1 MLRARSCHVRTVADK
16 PVALQLYITPL
27 AVMYHGIESHV
38 CFALPLSEVF
48 SILMIAL
55 SLIISAD
62 YPIDFN
68 GNYFLVDISIM
79 RFV

>member
-1 MLRARSCHVRTVADK
+1 
-16 PVALQLYITPL
+16 
-27 AVMYHGIESHV
+27 MYRGIESHV

-62 YPIDFN
+62 YPVDFN
-68 GNYFLVDISIM
+68 GNYFTYLIFPLWDLFNLSRVISISLPV
-79 RFV
+79 R

>member
-1 MLRARSCHVRTVADK
+1 
-16 PVALQLYITPL
+16 
-27 AVMYHGIESHV
+27 MYRGIESHV

-62 YPIDFN
+62 YPVDFN
-68 GNYFLVDISIM
+68 GNYFTYLI
-79 RFV
+79 FPL